1 MYAYCGGSG
10 VKKKSRKL
18 TREDVAMTL
27 ELRSCGIELGF
38 IARYAFGLDYQQ
50 LYSQL
55 KIWEAI

>member
-1 MYAYCGGSG
+1 

-27 ELRSCGIELGF
+27 ELGSCGIELGF